1 MNNFNTDLMQ
11 ILAQGLDINKFF
23 RQQLEIAINNLLKSE
38 LTVFL
43 DYEKWE
49 YKGYGSGNSRN
60 GYYHRSLKTRFGEL
74 ELQIPRDRA
83 GEFKQETVKAYA
95 INTDNLENMV
105 ITLYKKGITTR
116 EIADLLEKM
125 YGNNYSPTT
134 ISNISKVMKNEIE
147 AYHNRKIKKDFVVLY
162 CDATYLPIRRDSV
175 AKEALH
181 VIIGIDPN
189 GNKEVLDYSL
199 FPEES
204 ANNYKEMLINLKSRG
219 LENILLFVSDGLV
232 LHEPDGLSLKEAVTD
247 IFPKAKHQTCWT
259 HLMRN
264 IENKVRA
271 KDKLEVAND
280 AKLIYTSDN
289 IETAEKRVTEL
300 LSKWSRKYPKLRKML
315 EGKDNLFTFMLFP
328 KAIRIS
334 LYTNNICEN
343 FNKDIKRKLKEKVQF
358 PNEESLD
365 KAIYILVLEY
375 NNQFSNRTHLG
386 FGLVRYELKMMI
398 EEISDSPTTIK
409 STI

>member
-11 ILAQGLDINKFF
+11 ILSQGLDINKFF
-23 RQQLEIAINNLLKSE
+23 KQQLEIAINNLLKSE

-95 INTDNLENMV
+95 RNTDNFENVV

-125 YGNNYSPTT
+125 YGNNYFPTT

-147 AYHNRKIKKDFVVLY
+147 AYHNRKIKKDFWALY
-162 CDATYLPIRRDSV
+162 CDATYLPVRRDSV
-175 AKEALH
+175 VKEALH
-181 VIIGIDPN
+181 VINDIDPN

-204 ANNYKEMLINLKSRG
+204 ANNYK
-219 LENILLFVSDGLV
+219 
-232 LHEPDGLSLKEAVTD
+232 
-247 IFPKAKHQTCWT
+247 
-259 HLMRN
+259 
-264 IENKVRA
+264 
-271 KDKLEVAND
+271 
-280 AKLIYTSDN
+280 
-289 IETAEKRVTEL
+289 
-300 LSKWSRKYPKLRKML
+300 
-315 EGKDNLFTFMLFP
+315 
-328 KAIRIS
+328 
-334 LYTNNICEN
+334 
-343 FNKDIKRKLKEKVQF
+343 
-358 PNEESLD
+358 
-365 KAIYILVLEY
+365 
-375 NNQFSNRTHLG
+375 
-386 FGLVRYELKMMI
+386 
-398 EEISDSPTTIK
+398 
-409 STI
+409 